1 MFFIYGNCLCR
12 SITKNIMKII
22 SITGT
27 ASGVGKTT
35 VARFLLQHVGSFSAL
50 KITTKHEGTCP
61 RHSDCDVCETMT
73 LPYKITVDPL
83 QIEQE
88 GKDTSLFKNAGAQKV
103 VWLQTH
109 SAHLKKGIEEALT
122 YFNKSDLILVEGNSF
137 LHTHNADLCILVT
150 TPREAKIKRSTRQ
163 IMPKIDLAVINK
175 YADDSTDDI
184 SKAREKLHHIGCY
197 ATVFVISP
205 LQRNYSLNK
214 VFLNHI
220 KETIGQPAQSYSE
233 SV

>member
-1 MFFIYGNCLCR
+1 
-12 SITKNIMKII
+12 MKII

-35 VARFLLQHVGSFSAL
+35 VAQFLLRHFGDLSAL
-50 KITTKHEGTCP
+50 KITTKHEGICP
-61 RHSDCDVCETMT
+61 RHSGCDVCETMT
-73 LPYKITVDPL
+73 HPYKITADPL

-109 SAHLKKGIEEALT
+109 SEHLDKGIEEALT
-122 YFNKSDLILVEGNSF
+122 HFNKSDSILVEGNSF
-137 LHTHNADLCILVT
+137 LHTHNADLSILVT

-163 IMPKIDLAVINK
+163 IIPKIDMAVINK
-175 YADDSTDDI
+175 YADDHTDEI
-184 SKAREKLHHIGCY
+184 VKARKRLHMIGCY
-197 ATVFVISP
+197 AHVFVISP
-205 LQRNYSLNK
+205 LRKNYNPNK
-214 VFLNHI
+214 AFLNCI
-220 KETIGQPAQSYSE
+220 KETIGQPVQSYSE

>member
-1 MFFIYGNCLCR
+1 MR
-12 SITKNIMKII
+12 II

-35 VARFLLQHVGSFSAL
+35 VAQFLLRHFGDLSAL
-50 KITTKHEGTCP
+50 KITTKHEGACP

-73 LPYKITVDPL
+73 FPYKITVDPL

-109 SAHLKKGIEEALT
+109 SDHLEKGIEGALT
-122 YFNKSDLILVEGNSF
+122 YFNKSDSILVEGNSF
-137 LHTHNADLCILVT
+137 LHTHNASLCILVT

-184 SKAREKLHHIGCY
+184 SKARERLHHIGCY
-197 ATVFVISP
+197 APVFVISP
-205 LQRNYSLNK
+205 LQKNYNPNK
-214 VFLNHI
+214 VFLKHI
-220 KETIGQPAQSYSE
+220 KETIGQPVQSYSE

>member
-1 MFFIYGNCLCR
+1 
-12 SITKNIMKII
+12 MKII

-35 VARFLLQHVGSFSAL
+35 VAQFLLKHFGVLSAL
-50 KITTKHEGTCP
+50 KITTKHEGNCP

-73 LPYKITVDPL
+73 FPYKVTVDPL

-109 SAHLKKGIEEALT
+109 SDHLEKGIEEALT

-137 LHTHNADLCILVT
+137 LHTHNAGLCILVT

-163 IMPKIDLAVINK
+163 IIPKIDLAVINK
-175 YADDSTDDI
+175 YADDRMDDI
-184 SKAREKLHHIGCY
+184 AKARERFHHIGCY
-197 ATVFVISP
+197 APVFVISP
-205 LQRNYSLNK
+205 LQKNYNPNK

-220 KETIGQPAQSYSE
+220 EETIGQPVQFYSK